1 MGIRCESIFLETTNN
16 MKLTL
21 IILAVLPCIKALD
34 LAPEKVKEASREGK
48 VFSLVSVVT
57 FPNAGCTSQSGT
69 TGISG
74 VNRNGT
80 CYTSTECSDNG
91 GTASG
96 NCAAGFGVCCLFVY
110 SSASTTI
117 SQNCSYIQ
125 NPNFPSAY
133 ASTSTIAWQINKCAT
148 NICTMRLDFETFTT
162 TGPTVTNDATTATL
176 MDSFVVTSSPSG
188 FTAPTIAGENK
199 GQHIYV
205 EVGPD
210 SGAYITMTFTF
221 GTSTTISRYWE
232 IHVTQHE
239 CSSTARPYDS
249 GCLQY
254 HTGSAGRLESF
265 NFAQS
270 TTSLYG
276 HLHSQDYNIC
286 IRQEQ
291 GACCIKYS
299 LCDDT
304 YSFAIMNN
312 EQSVATG
319 ANQGTY
325 CDADHIEITGLKKEC
340 GGSNQGADRI
350 CGAAFNLEQGNTVAA
365 SSLCDCT
372 SPFVVKFSTTIL
384 GEDTKIA
391 PSDYPQR

>member
-1 MGIRCESIFLETTNN
+1 MGIRCESISLETTNN
-16 MKLTL
+16 MKLAL
-21 IILAVLPCIKALD
+21 IILAILPCIKALD
-34 LAPEKVKEASREGK
+34 LAPEKVKDASREGK
-48 VFSLVSVVT
+48 VFSLFSVVT

-80 CYTSTECSDNG
+80 CYTATECSDNG

-162 TGPTVTNDATTATL
+162 TGPTVTNDNSPPAGL
-176 MDSFVVTSSPSG
+176 DSFVVTSSPVG
-188 FTAPTIAGENK
+188 FTAPTL
-199 GQHIYV
+199 
-205 EVGPD
+205 
-210 SGAYITMTFTF
+210 SFTF
-221 GTSTTISRYWE
+221 GTGTTISRYWE

-254 HTGSAGRLESF
+254 HTGSAGRIESF

-270 TTSLYG
+270 TTTLYG

-291 GACCIKYS
+291 GSCCVKYS
-299 LCDDT
+299 VCSDT
-304 YSFAIMNN
+304 YPFAIQN
-312 EQSVATG
+312 VATIAAAAYSG
-319 ANQGTY
+319 SY
-325 CDADHIEITGLKKEC
+325 CPLDFLEITGLKKEC
-340 GGSNQGADRI
+340 GTNTGGVDRV
-350 CGAAFNLEQGNTVAA
+350 CGGAFNVEFGNTIIA
-365 SSLCDCT
+365 STLCDC
-372 SPFVVKFSTTIL
+372 SAPFNVQFVTNAL
-384 GEDTKIA
+384 AEDTKA
-391 PSDYPQR
+391 TATDQPQRGFCLQYQQVACAGTS

>member
-1 MGIRCESIFLETTNN
+1 MGIRCEAISLETTNN
-16 MKLTL
+16 MKLAL
-21 IILAVLPCIKALD
+21 IILAILPCIKALD
-34 LAPEKVKEASREGK
+34 LAPEKVKDASREGK
-48 VFSLVSVVT
+48 VFSLFSVVT

-80 CYTSTECSDNG
+80 CYTATECSDNG

-162 TGPTVTNDATTATL
+162 TGPTVTNDDSPPAGL
-176 MDSFVVTSSPSG
+176 DSFVVTSSPIG
-188 FTAPTIAGENK
+188 FTAPTISGENK
-199 GQHIYV
+199 GQHMYM

-210 SGAYITMTFTF
+210 SGAYITLTFTF
-221 GTSTTISRYWE
+221 GTGTTISRYWE

-254 HTGSAGRLESF
+254 HTGSAGRIESF

-270 TTSLYG
+270 TTTLYG

-291 GACCIKYS
+291 GSYCS
-299 LCDDT
+299 LD
-304 YSFAIMNN
+304 FL
-312 EQSVATG
+312 
-319 ANQGTY
+319 
-325 CDADHIEITGLKKEC
+325 EITGLKKEC
-340 GGSNQGADRI
+340 GTNSGGVDRV
-350 CGAAFNLEQGNTVAA
+350 CGGAFNVEFGNTIIA
-365 SSLCDCT
+365 STLCDC
-372 SPFVVKFSTTIL
+372 SAPFNVQFVTNAL
-384 GEDTKIA
+384 AEDTKA
-391 PSDYPQR
+391 TATDQPQRGFCLQYQQVACAGTS